1 MGRVLRL
8 VRQVASRSRRTARA
22 VVVPLGLGLALG
34 GCYDLEIRQS
44 LGRGGEVYV
53 ATDLR
58 FDEDMKDVFAFLEA
72 LVSIQPEVPQGLL
85 SDGLCGAVERAIDL
99 APARTPPPFPLR
111 GRQFREAGRFVC
123 QLEVGLGNADEAFA
137 AMQANPAMLFSPYR
151 VVSDGPRRYRVTLD
165 LASLP
170 EPDDL
175 IRLGIV
181 AMLMDPKRRPP
192 GAPPPRLPSPEAMA
206 DITRKYKA
214 AALAST
220 RMVGRDRTISLV
232 LVAPRVVESNGQVAP
247 DGQSVRFTFG
257 WLELVETLLDPHV
270 RRRTSLYAVLEH

>member
-1 MGRVLRL
+1 MAAANPARKGLRMGRVLRL

-170 EPDDL
+170 EPD
-175 IRLGIV
+175 
-181 AMLMDPKRRPP
+181 
-192 GAPPPRLPSPEAMA
+192 EMA

-270 RRRTSLYAVLEH
+270 RRRMSLYAVLEH